1 MYTASLVAGLQAPG
15 GLVVCVVACRAHAFS
30 CGLMGVG
37 LATPIGGWGVRL
49 AWLGACGGAY
59 A

>member
-1 MYTASLVAGLQAPG
+1 MYTASLVAGLQALG
-15 GLVVCVVACRAHAFS
+15 SLVVCVVARRAHAFS

-37 LATPIGGWGVRL
+37 LGGWGVRL